1 MISRI
6 SGAILGET
14 DVALFIGAGD
24 LCYEVLVPLAIMKV
38 IKNGGG
44 MAPETVCVGSGD
56 KNEQKRNIN
65 LVTYHYYQM
74 EPSRAIP
81 VLIGFSNEIEKEF
94 FEKFISVSGVG
105 PKAACKALTE
115 PFSAIAGAID
125 SGDVAFLKRLPG
137 IGQQRARLIVA
148 KLQGKV
154 GKFGLIQDA
163 REEAP
168 GEKYDNVKYE
178 ALEVLLQL
186 QYKRHEAENMIRKA
200 SERQPDL
207 KTSEE
212 LLNEV
217 YKGRITER

>member
-14 DVALFIGAGD
+14 DGALFISAGD

-38 IKNGGG
+38 IKNGGEVN
-44 MAPETVCVGSGD
+44 PEAE
-56 KNEQKRNIN
+56 NERKRKID

-105 PKAACKALTE
+105 PKAACRALAE
-115 PFSAIAGAID
+115 PISAIAGAID
-125 SGDVAFLKRLPG
+125 SGDVAFLKKLPG

-154 GKFGLIQDA
+154 GKFGLIQDG
-163 REEAP
+163 RKEAP
-168 GEKYDNVKYE
+168 DEKYSNIKYE
-178 ALEVLLQL
+178 AIEVLLQL
-186 QYKRHEAENMIRKA
+186 QYKRQEAENMIRKA
-200 SERQPDL
+200 SERQPEI

-217 YKGRITER
+217 YKGRMTDK

>member
-6 SGAILGET
+6 SGTIVGER
-14 DVALFIGAGD
+14 DGALFVGAGD
-24 LCYEVLVPLAIMKV
+24 LCYKVLVPLAIMKV

-44 MAPETVCVGSGD
+44 MASSTARVDAED
-56 KNEQKRNIN
+56 KNEKKRGIS
-65 LVTYHYYQM
+65 LITYHYYQM

-81 VLIGFSNEIEKEF
+81 VLIGFLNEIEKEF

-105 PKAACKALTE
+105 PKAACRALAE
-115 PFSAIAGAID
+115 PISSIAAAID

-154 GKFGLIQDA
+154 GKFGLIQDGQGKM
-163 REEAP
+163 P
-168 GEKYDNVKYE
+168 DEKYSNIKYE
-178 ALEVLLQL
+178 AIEVLLQL
-186 QYKRHEAENMIRKA
+186 QYKRQEAEKMIQKA
-200 SERQPDL
+200 AERQPDL
-207 KTSEE
+207 ETSEE

-217 YKGRITER
+217 YKGRMTER

>member
-6 SGAILGET
+6 SGTILGKK
-14 DVALFIGAGD
+14 DGALFIGAGD
-24 LCYEVLVPLAIMKV
+24 LCYEVLVPLAVMKV
-38 IKNGGG
+38 INNSGCEDS
-44 MAPETVCVGSGD
+44 ETVRVASED

-105 PKAACKALTE
+105 PKAACRALAE
-115 PFSAIAGAID
+115 PISAIAAAID

-154 GKFGLIQDA
+154 GKFGLIQDG
-163 REEAP
+163 RGEIP
-168 GEKYDNVKYE
+168 DEKYSSIKYE
-178 ALEVLLQL
+178 AIEVLLQL
-186 QYKRHEAENMIRKA
+186 QYKRHEAEKMIQKA
-200 SERQPDL
+200 AERQPDL
-207 KTSEE
+207 KTSED

-217 YKGRITER
+217 YKGRMTER